1 LQRAINHTRLTK
13 PIDIPNGPRYVSG
26 MGTNPP
32 TFSSPRNPAPN
43 TSKETIVTATKEITI
58 ADKPFTVIQPYV
70 AGHVVTEAEAKA
82 LNQTRAE
89 NIRNN
94 MASKVKAAYAGTAK
108 EGEPTAATI
117 VAFVA
122 DYDAAYVFTLAS
134 VGGGA
139 RKTDPIEVEA
149 LKIARAM
156 FADFCAGKNLTVKA
170 VRDKIGE
177 EAYQAKLAL
186 LAEQDGVVKE
196 ATRRVKERAKTA
208 ASALADMDLGDLVPA
223 GEPEPEPAH

>member
-1 LQRAINHTRLTK
+1 MK
-13 PIDIPNGPRYVSG
+13 
-26 MGTNPP
+26 
-32 TFSSPRNPAPN
+32 
-43 TSKETIVTATKEITI
+43 ATKEITI
-58 ADKPFTVIQPYV
+58 ADKPFTVIQPYE

-82 LNQTRAE
+82 LNQTRSE

-108 EGEPTAATI
+108 EGEPTAETI

-122 DYDAAYVFTLAS
+122 AYDEAYVFTLAS
-134 VGGGA
+134 VGGGT

-149 LKIARAM
+149 LKIARGM
-156 FADFCAGKNLTVKA
+156 FADFCSSKGLTVKA
-170 VRDKIGE
+170 VKDKIGE
-177 EAYQAKLAL
+177 EAYNEKLAL

-208 ASALADMDLGDLVPA
+208 SSALDDLDLGDLAKPET
-223 GEPEPEPAH
+223 EPDH